1 MTFEDAAAVERVS
14 ARAFYD
20 LDVRMR
26 QQHWPEPELRSAERA
41 APWIERLQH
50 MIKHDGPGCWVV
62 EDDESRIVGEVAAI
76 LREGLWGL
84 SSFAVLPDVQA
95 KGAGKALLDAS
106 LEHGDRHGP
115 GIICSSG
122 DPRAIRR
129 YRLAGFSAH
138 PAMVLWGEVDRTAI
152 PRLSGPKPREA
163 GVEDADLLDEID
175 RQVRGAGRGPDHPLL
190 LEQLDTWI
198 IGRGERR
205 GYVYHRGGGHLYQL
219 AASDPETA
227 QRLMWQVLADCPAG
241 QPADLHNLTANQE
254 WAVDVGLA
262 AGLELHVNG
271 FVALRN
277 LAPPTPYIPSGH
289 FL

>member
-14 ARAFYD
+14 AEAFYD

-26 QQHWPEPELRSAERA
+26 QPNWPDPELRSAERA
-41 APWIERLQH
+41 GPWIERLQH

-62 EDDESRIVGEVAAI
+62 EDDEGRIIGEIAAI

-95 KGAGKALLDAS
+95 KGAGKAMLDAA
-106 LEHGDRHGP
+106 LGHGDSRGP

-129 YRLAGFSAH
+129 YRLAGFVPH
-138 PAMVLWGEVDRTAI
+138 PAMLLWGEVDRTAI
-152 PRLSGPKPREA
+152 PRPSGGIREA
-163 GVEDADLLDEID
+163 RAQDADLLDAID

-190 LEQLDTWI
+190 LEQLDAWI
-198 IGRGERR
+198 IERGRRR
-205 GYVYHRGGGHLYQL
+205 GYVYHRGGGHVYQL

-227 QRLMWQVLADCPAG
+227 QRLMWQVLAGCPVG
-241 QPADLHNLTANQE
+241 EPADLHNLTAEQV

-262 AGLELHVNG
+262 AGMELHVNG
-271 FVALRN
+271 YLALRN